1 MSCEFSSECADT
13 LDRSRYGPRMTQPM
27 CAVVGVGPG
36 NGAAFA
42 RAFDREGYALALL
55 ARSTELGGELA
66 HSLKAARAIACD
78 VGDPASVEH
87 AFADLAPE
95 VVIYNAGSGVFTG
108 FDNTKVA
115 DFEASWRVNA
125 LGAFCVA
132 KQVVPAMKRAGKG
145 TLIFVGAT
153 ASLRGGAMTSAFAPA
168 KAAQRSF
175 AEALAREFAP
185 AGVHVAVLVI
195 DAVVDLPRTRARFTD
210 KPDDFFIKPDDIAAT
225 AVALAK
231 QPRSAWTFEQIV
243 RPFGERW

>member
-1 MSCEFSSECADT
+1 
-13 LDRSRYGPRMTQPM
+13 MTQPS

-42 RAFDREGYALALL
+42 RAFDREGYSLALL
-55 ARSTELGGELA
+55 ARSTDLSAELA
-66 HSLKAARAIACD
+66 RSLKSARAIACD
-78 VGDPASVEH
+78 VADPASVDK
-87 AFADLAPE
+87 AFADLAPD
-95 VVIYNAGSGVFTG
+95 VVIYNAGTGVFTG
-108 FDNTKVA
+108 FDNTTVS

-132 KQVVPAMKRAGKG
+132 KRVVPAMKRAGKG
-145 TLIFVGAT
+145 ALIFVGAT

-168 KAAQRSF
+168 KAAQKSL
-175 AEALAREFAP
+175 AEALAREFGP
-185 AGVHVAVLVI
+185 AGVHVALLVV

-210 KPDDFFIKPDDIAAT
+210 KPDDFFIKPDDIAAA

-231 QPRSAWTFEQIV
+231 QPRSAWTFEQVV

>member
-1 MSCEFSSECADT
+1 
-13 LDRSRYGPRMTQPM
+13 MTQPS

-42 RAFDREGYALALL
+42 RAFDREGYSLALL
-55 ARSTELGGELA
+55 ARSTDFGGELA
-66 HSLKAARAIACD
+66 HSLRDARAIACD
-78 VGDPASVEH
+78 VGDPTSVET
-87 AFADLAPE
+87 AFAGLAPE
-95 VVIYNAGSGVFTG
+95 VVIYNAGTGVFTG

-153 ASLRGGAMTSAFAPA
+153 ASLRGGPMTSAFAPA

-195 DAVVDLPRTRARFTD
+195 DAVVDLPRTRQRFTD
-210 KPDDFFIKPDDIAAT
+210 KPDDFFIKPDDIAGA